1 MPRKTQLA
9 LAALTFEIQIA
20 HDGVPKSS
28 RIQLLPYGE
37 FRSATD
43 DRPTDVPAWFLTEE
57 NGNDVARLANA
68 AQNDLVI
75 DYEHQT
81 LNKETNGQ
89 PAPAAGWMNY
99 FEFTPQG
106 LFAGA
111 KWTDKAAQMIADREY
126 RYISAVFAYDTKGY
140 VRKLYHA
147 ALTNFPALDG
157 MNEILAAA
165 SAQFLTPLNQKENS
179 MDLVA
184 LLRQVFQTP
193 AATEDEM
200 KAALSALI
208 EKQKQQSVALSAVF
222 DELQT
227 RDTKIAALTAES
239 GKQPDPAK
247 FVPVEV
253 MKDLQ
258 TQIAALSAQIN
269 GDKASAII
277 TEALASG
284 KLLPAQKDWAAG
296 LVKTEGGLA
305 QLTAYLGTVTPVAA
319 LAATQTGGK
328 QPSYEKTAALTAE
341 QNAAAKMLGMSESEY
356 KTQVLEQK

>member
-1 MPRKTQLA
+1 MPRKKQLA
-9 LAALTFEIQIA
+9 LAALTFEIQTIGEGA
-20 HDGVPKSS
+20 PKSS
-28 RIQLLPYGE
+28 RVQLLPYGE

-43 DRPTDVPAWFLTEE
+43 SRPTDVPAWFLTEE
-57 NGNDVARLANA
+57 NGHDVAKLANA

-106 LFAGA
+106 LFADA
-111 KWTDKAAQMIADREY
+111 NWTDKAAQMIAAREY
-126 RYISAVFAYDTKGY
+126 RYISAVFAYDTQGY

-157 MNEILAAA
+157 MDEILAAA
-165 SAQFLTPLNQKENS
+165 SAQFLTPPNQKENP

-193 AATEDEM
+193 EATEDEM

-208 EKQKQQSVALSAVF
+208 EKQKQQPVALSAVF

-227 RDTKIAALTAES
+227 RDTKIAALTADG

-247 FVPVEV
+247 FVSVEV

-269 GDKASAII
+269 GDKASTVIAD
-277 TEALASG
+277 ALASG

-296 LVKTEGGLA
+296 LAKTEGGLA

-319 LAATQTGGK
+319 LGGTQTATQPPAGD
-328 QPSYEKTAALTAE
+328 KTVALTAE
-341 QNAAAKMLGMSESEY
+341 QTAAAKMLGMSDVEY
-356 KTQVLEQK
+356 RTQVLEQK

>member
-1 MPRKTQLA
+1 
-9 LAALTFEIQIA
+9 
-20 HDGVPKSS
+20 
-28 RIQLLPYGE
+28 
-37 FRSATD
+37 
-43 DRPTDVPAWFLTEE
+43 
-57 NGNDVARLANA
+57 
-68 AQNDLVI
+68 
-75 DYEHQT
+75 
-81 LNKETNGQ
+81 
-89 PAPAAGWMNY
+89 
-99 FEFTPQG
+99 
-106 LFAGA
+106 
-111 KWTDKAAQMIADREY
+111 
-126 RYISAVFAYDTKGY
+126 
-140 VRKLYHA
+140 
-147 ALTNFPALDG
+147 
-157 MNEILAAA
+157 
-165 SAQFLTPLNQKENS
+165 

-239 GKQPDPAK
+239 SKQPDPAK
-247 FVPVEV
+247 FVPVGV

-258 TQIAALSAQIN
+258 TQIASLSAQIN
-269 GDKASAII
+269 GDKACAII

-341 QNAAAKMLGMSESEY
+341 QNAAAKMLGMSDSEY
-356 KTQVLEQK
+356 RTQVLEQK